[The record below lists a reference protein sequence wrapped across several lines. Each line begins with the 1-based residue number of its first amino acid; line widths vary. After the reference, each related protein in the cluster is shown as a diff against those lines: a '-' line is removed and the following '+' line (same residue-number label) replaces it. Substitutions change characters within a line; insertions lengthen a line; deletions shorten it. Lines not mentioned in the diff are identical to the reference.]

1 MHFVDA
7 KGILSGSGGSF
18 GMNIYRGCSHGC
30 IYCDSRSLCYQFTHP
45 FEDIEVKQNAPELLE
60 KALRSKR
67 KRCMIGTGSMSDP
80 YMHCEE
86 QLGLTRRCLEVIKK
100 YRFGVTLI
108 TKSDRILRDIDLL
121 SEINEEAKCVVQMT
135 LTTFDD
141 DLCKI
146 VEPNVCNTKRRIEVL
161 AVMKE
166 RGIPTMVWLTPILP
180 FINDTA
186 ENVSAI
192 LSECAR
198 VGVKGIICFDMGLT
212 LRDGDRE
219 YYYAAL
225 DRHFPGLK
233 KRYIETY
240 GKAYELP
247 SPNAAPLRKLFR
259 DFCKEHGMLYKP
271 EDCFAYL
278 NDLPEKYEQLSM
290 FGGLTE

>member
-1 MHFVDA
+1 
-7 KGILSGSGGSF
+7 
-18 GMNIYRGCSHGC
+18 
-30 IYCDSRSLCYQFTHP
+30 
-45 FEDIEVKQNAPELLE
+45 
-60 KALRSKR
+60 
-67 KRCMIGTGSMSDP
+67 
-80 YMHCEE
+80 
-86 QLGLTRRCLEVIKK
+86 
-100 YRFGVTLI
+100 
-108 TKSDRILRDIDLL
+108 
-121 SEINEEAKCVVQMT
+121 
-135 LTTFDD
+135 
-141 DLCKI
+141 
-146 VEPNVCNTKRRIEVL
+146 
-161 AVMKE
+161 
-166 RGIPTMVWLTPILP
+166 
-180 FINDTA
+180 
-186 ENVSAI
+186 
-192 LSECAR
+192 
-198 VGVKGIICFDMGLT
+198 MGLT